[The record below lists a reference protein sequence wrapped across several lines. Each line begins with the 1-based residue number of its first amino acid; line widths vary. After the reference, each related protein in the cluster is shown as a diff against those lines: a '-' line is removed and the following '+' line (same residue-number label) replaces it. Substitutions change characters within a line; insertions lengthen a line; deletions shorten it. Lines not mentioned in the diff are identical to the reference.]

1 MHCHG
6 NRKPKQNLRPFLFL
20 GIPVLDFTSKGG
32 EQIFSES
39 EDKKSQFWS
48 REKPMAIPSLQ
59 AKEGSALE
67 KCLEVS
73 WLEPNKTGA
82 LPLANPKYTILFYI
96 TRWLPFTPKQ
106 SSELLYSDPSV
117 D

>member
-1 MHCHG
+1 
-6 NRKPKQNLRPFLFL
+6 
-20 GIPVLDFTSKGG
+20 
-32 EQIFSES
+32 
-39 EDKKSQFWS
+39 
-48 REKPMAIPSLQ
+48 MAIPSLQ

-73 WLEPNKTGA
+73 WWEANKGGVLT
-82 LPLANPKYTILFYI
+82 LANLKYTIFYI

>member
-48 REKPMAIPSLQ
+48 REKPMAISSLQ

-67 KCLEVS
+67 SVWKSPGWSL
-73 WLEPNKTGA
+73 T
-82 LPLANPKYTILFYI
+82 
-96 TRWLPFTPKQ
+96 KQ
-106 SSELLYSDPSV
+106 GLYH
-117 D
+117 